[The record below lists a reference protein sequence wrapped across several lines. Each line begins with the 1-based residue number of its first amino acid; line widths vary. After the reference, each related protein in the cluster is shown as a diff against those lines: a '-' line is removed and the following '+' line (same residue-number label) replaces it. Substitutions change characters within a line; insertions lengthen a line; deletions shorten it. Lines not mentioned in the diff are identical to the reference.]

1 MNALPII
8 ALSSLL
14 VLGLP
19 ENETAPRVLVFSKTV
34 GFRHADAIVAG
45 IAAVRELGAQAGFAV
60 DDTDDAAA
68 FTASN
73 LSRYRALVFL
83 NTSGTVLDE
92 RQEEEGRVW
101 CTALGHTK
109 ESYSESMLRKHLLGG
124 IQYAAGL
131 PARATP
137 AKTGSR
143 GAGPSR
149 EAAIRRVRSSSAGRL
164 DEPAVP
170 ADRGKYIRYA
180 HEHAG
185 DAARGRALFFDHTR
199 AACARCHRAKG
210 EGGDIGPDLSDI
222 GGKYERAL
230 LIESLLD
237 PSRQIV
243 EGYRPTML
251 TTTSGR
257 ILSGIV
263 KAESA
268 SEVTLVDAEGKRQVV
283 TKAEISERTL
293 IATSLMPDGV
303 AAGLSPEQFADVV
316 AYLESLRSA
325 GQGTPGSD
333 IRGPITLSPGFCSEW
348 VATGITG
355 ATALAI
361 APDGRAFICEQTGSL
376 RVFKNGKLLPA
387 PFVTVDVDSSW
398 ERGLIGI
405 ALDPHFSDS
414 RHIFLCYVALRPY
427 VHHRI
432 SRFTAHR
439 DVAAPGSEVVLFE
452 GDDQAKLGGSVSAG
466 HQGGAI
472 HFGRDGKLYAAI
484 GDHTAGAPAQSLSTL
499 QGKLLRLNADG
510 SIPEDNPFYRK
521 TTGKYRSIWA
531 LGLRNPFTFAVE
543 PGTGRMI
550 LNDVGETKW
559 EEVNEGFAGANYGWP
574 ESEGPTSDPRFRGPI
589 HHYPSASVAGGVF
602 CTPAGSAGFP
612 PHFHGK
618 YFFMDFV
625 GGWIKLL
632 DPNQPEKV
640 ETFATGLSRPV
651 DLAFGPDGA
660 LFVLLR
666 DAWVIDGNFHRRTGS
681 LLKIHAELP
690 NLPKAQ
696 SKSVRASAAHA
707 SGLRS
712 AATGEK

>member
-1 MNALPII
+1 MHVLPII
-8 ALSSLL
+8 ALCSFL
-14 VLGLP
+14 VLAPP
-19 ENETAPRVLVFSKTV
+19 EDEP
-34 GFRHADAIVAG
+34 G
-45 IAAVRELGAQAGFAV
+45 AAVDREV
-60 DDTDDAAA
+60 
-68 FTASN
+68 
-73 LSRYRALVFL
+73 
-83 NTSGTVLDE
+83 
-92 RQEEEGRVW
+92 
-101 CTALGHTK
+101 
-109 ESYSESMLRKHLLGG
+109 
-124 IQYAAGL
+124 
-131 PARATP
+131 
-137 AKTGSR
+137 
-143 GAGPSR
+143 
-149 EAAIRRVRSSSAGRL
+149 
-164 DEPAVP
+164 
-170 ADRGKYIRYA
+170 YIRYA
-180 HEHAG
+180 LDQRG
-185 DAARGRALFFDHTR
+185 DAARGRAVFFDHKR

-243 EGYRPTML
+243 EGYRLTML

-268 SEVTLVDAEGKRQVV
+268 REVTLVDAEGHRHVV
-283 TKAEISERTL
+283 WKSEVSERKL

-303 AAGLSPEQFADVV
+303 TAGLSPAQFADVV
-316 AYLESLRSA
+316 SYLESLRSA

-333 IRGPITLSPGFCSEW
+333 IRGPITLPPGFSGEW

-355 ATALAI
+355 ATALAV
-361 APDGRAFICEQTGSL
+361 APDGRVFACEQTGSL
-376 RVFKNGKLLPA
+376 RVFKNGNLLPA
-387 PFVTVDVDSSW
+387 PFVTLEVDSSW

-405 ALDPHFSDS
+405 ALDPHFAENGW
-414 RHIFLCYVALRPY
+414 IFLCYVALRPY

-432 SRFTAHR
+432 SRFTAR
-439 DVAAPGSEVVLFE
+439 GDAAVPGSESVLFK

-472 HFGRDGKLYAAI
+472 HFGRDGKLYTAI

-510 SIPEDNPFYRK
+510 SIPEDNPFFHK
-521 TTGKYRSIWA
+521 TSGKYRSIWA
-531 LGLRNPFTFAVE
+531 LGLRNAFTFAVQ
-543 PGTGRMI
+543 PGTGRI
-550 LNDVGETKW
+550 FLNDVGETKW

-574 ESEGPTSDPRFRGPI
+574 ESEGPTRDPRFRGPI
-589 HHYPSASVAGGVF
+589 HHYPAASVAGGAF
-602 CTPAGSAGFP
+602 YTPVASGGFP
-612 PHFHGK
+612 RRFDGK

-625 GGWIKLL
+625 RGWIKVL
-632 DPNQPEKV
+632 DPNHPEKV

-666 DAWVIDGNFHRRTGS
+666 DAWVIDGNFHPRTGA

-690 NLPKAQ
+690 DPPQAR
-696 SKSVRASAAHA
+696 SESVRAGVPPA
-707 SGLRS
+707 SPSLS
-712 AATGEK
+712 TATGEE